1 MKRIL
6 IIKPCF
12 SNGNIGDA
20 ALIQTIIS
28 LFESSE
34 IFIPQSNYDLYKVNM
49 TQFTSLIYF
58 GNDCVPYY
66 PDAIPI
72 NKIKEFLKNNKK
84 VHIINTSWGD
94 KPKGINIIKSIANNP
109 NFQIYMRDKYSHEL
123 IQKDIKFHNT
133 PILTADLAF
142 LCKSN
147 ENNKIKNLEDW
158 ITKNNKPIIG
168 INTHN
173 DFKEYNNTVKEE
185 LRKFIV
191 NNKDKYRYLFIPHD
205 SRKREYEDLQKLHNS
220 CQNIDGFTTNYL
232 DPEYEKYITSK
243 LYLVISGRMH
253 LSILTIPNSVPSI
266 AISYNGLKAIGSFE
280 HWGLEDFVIEPKN
293 INIIN
298 NKIIYIEDNYNTIKE
313 TINKNKEKVNELINL
328 KLISNLI

>member
-1 MKRIL
+1 M
-6 IIKPCF
+6 
-12 SNGNIGDA
+12 
-20 ALIQTIIS
+20 
-28 LFESSE
+28 
-34 IFIPQSNYDLYKVNM
+34 
-49 TQFTSLIYF
+49 IYF

-66 PDAIPI
+66 PNAIPI
-72 NKIKEFLKNNKK
+72 NKIKEFLNADKK

-94 KPKGINIIKSIANNP
+94 KAKSITIIKSVANDP

-147 ENNKIKNLEDW
+147 ENKKIKNLEDW

-173 DFKEYNNTVKEE
+173 DFKEYNNTVKDE

-205 SRKREYEDLQKLHNS
+205 SRKES
-220 CQNIDGFTTNYL
+220 
-232 DPEYEKYITSK
+232 
-243 LYLVISGRMH
+243 M
-253 LSILTIPNSVPSI
+253 
-266 AISYNGLKAIGSFE
+266 
-280 HWGLEDFVIEPKN
+280 
-293 INIIN
+293 
-298 NKIIYIEDNYNTIKE
+298 KI
-313 TINKNKEKVNELINL
+313 
-328 KLISNLI
+328 